1 MNTPQQIQDSSPI
14 FYSQLPPPAIYI
26 QPPQL
31 CPNYGQPPPPQIHNR
46 PPFSNGQATFKHDP
60 VIIDGALGVV
70 RLNDPNNPANSEKP
84 VKMKCPSCEE
94 NITTVT
100 KYVTSCD
107 TYILAIVLV
116 LVGCICLFW
125 VPFVCKSCK
134 NVIHSC
140 PECNAVC
147 GRFDRHYKGNRVYAS
162 RR

>member
-31 CPNYGQPPPPQIHNR
+31 CPNYGQPPSPQIHNR

-60 VIIDGALGVV
+60 DIIDGALGVV
-70 RLNDPNNPANSEKP
+70 KLNDPNNPANSEKP

-116 LVGCICLFW
+116 L
-125 VPFVCKSCK
+125 
-134 NVIHSC
+134 
-140 PECNAVC
+140 NATQ
-147 GRFDRHYKGNRVYAS
+147 YAVDS
-162 RR
+162 TDIIKVTEYMLPDVEDDYEAELDVQDDESYT